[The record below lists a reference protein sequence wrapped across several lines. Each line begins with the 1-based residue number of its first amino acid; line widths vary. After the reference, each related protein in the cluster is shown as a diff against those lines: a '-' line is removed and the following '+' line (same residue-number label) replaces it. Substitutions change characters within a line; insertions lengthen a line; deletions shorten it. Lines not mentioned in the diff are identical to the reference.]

1 MFECHVRILLGDFN
15 HRITPELTRFQDV
28 GLVHARHLAAAL
40 AGGFKCH
47 ACNAFDFGHRV
58 AHRVKRFRGS
68 REVAVR
74 SRTAAT
80 RRPEVDIAREFAHDH
95 QVKTGDHFFAKG
107 RSRRQFLEALGRTKV
122 RKKPQGLAQSQN
134 RLFRTQMAFEMIVL
148 EVAHGAKQN
157 RVGLLGK
164 LQRGFG
170 KRMTVIGVGNA
181 ANIGVFHFKVAT
193 ERLEYLDGLFDDFRT
208 DPVAGKHC
216 NFLTHFCFAV
226 VWFLVKKVQASV
238 C

>member
-1 MFECHVRILLGDFN
+1 
-15 HRITPELTRFQDV
+15 
-28 GLVHARHLAAAL
+28 
-40 AGGFKCH
+40 
-47 ACNAFDFGHRV
+47 
-58 AHRVKRFRGS
+58 
-68 REVAVR
+68 
-74 SRTAAT
+74 
-80 RRPEVDIAREFAHDH
+80 
-95 QVKTGDHFFAKG
+95 
-107 RSRRQFLEALGRTKV
+107 
-122 RKKPQGLAQSQN
+122 
-134 RLFRTQMAFEMIVL
+134 MAFEMIVL

-170 KRMTVIGVGNA
+170 KRMTVIGVGNT

-226 VWFLVKKVQASV
+226 VWFLVKEVQASV

>member
-1 MFECHVRILLGDFN
+1 MFERHIRVFLSDFDD
-15 HRITPELTRFQDV
+15 RITPQLARFQNV
-28 GLVHARHLAAAL
+28 SLVHARHLAAAL
-40 AGGFKCH
+40 ACGLKSH
-47 ACNAFDFGHRV
+47 ACDAFDFGHRV

-74 SRTAAT
+74 SRTAAA
-80 RRPEVDIAREFAHDH
+80 RRPKVDIAREFAHDH

-170 KRMTVIGVGNA
+170 KRMTVVGIGNA
-181 ANIGVFHFKVAT
+181 ANIGVFHFEVAS

-216 NFLTHFCFAV
+216 NFLTHFCFDV
-226 VWFLVKKVQASV
+226 VWFLMKGLQASV